1 MQAAGPDPWPGGCGR
16 GSGDTMNTFTA
27 NEPAAAA
34 DLVAMARLAGD
45 PAAAPRRARQ
55 QLTPAMMAV
64 G

>member
-1 MQAAGPDPWPGGCGR
+1 
-16 GSGDTMNTFTA
+16 MNTFTA